1 MSNRIN
7 QSLLDS
13 MQNLLVLLDKN
24 FLKEL
29 DEWNEKE
36 LFVRIIS
43 LDFAENPRSEIQGY
57 ATGGSINVD
66 GSSAV
71 RRTCNLNIV
80 TSDTRINQTDWALES
95 KFKLEIGLRNF
106 INPDYPDIIW
116 FPQGVYILTSFSSSI
131 NSQGFTISLQ
141 GKDKMCLLDG
151 SVGGNLFATHD
162 FGKLELR
169 HDDGSVEFE
178 HILIYDIIR
187 NAIHEYALEPYEN
200 IIINDLEDCSVELLN
215 YMAKN
220 KKMIV
225 YESRLT
231 AAKDGYYTGNIAF
244 EGSQIYNAFYKQQ
257 HAEDDPDMEQQ
268 LDLLPGYED
277 LEIGKYS
284 YRLVKEVVYG
294 DTVGYRLTDLTYA
307 GDLILNAGST
317 ITQMLDALVNMLGEF
332 EYYYDLN
339 GRFIFQRKKI
349 YYNVSWTNAVTHEKE
364 TYYDSV
370 ENGSENAYSFVKGI
384 LIESYNNKPELNNIK
399 NDYTIWGQRVSGN
412 DNYPI
417 HIRCA
422 IDDKPLYYK
431 PIANGNEDTW
441 GVRYEDIYNNNGE
454 EVVINKVCDWR
465 ELIYQM
471 AVDYQQSDSNI
482 LRLNKEISST
492 HLPSKEDKNYTR
504 ELEKLNKKKQELQQW
519 ENTWNTNYVAYYTD
533 LLGFWR
539 LLYDPDKQEWNNTDG
554 WNPDYIYITEDEK
567 TKIRKINIKNHEGLI
582 FWFDFIDDAYLEKY
596 KPSNIGRRTKVIND
610 NDVKGIFFEE
620 TPNLLFI
627 KENELDQAS
636 QTLSYIR
643 LNLTESMTNY
653 FRISTQGKSAKE
665 VLDNLLY
672 QHTYYCESITL
683 NCIPIYYL
691 QPNTRIE
698 VYDEDSG
705 INGEYIIKSY
715 NIQLN
720 HNGSMSITATKAEEL
735 IL

>member
-1 MSNRIN
+1 MSNKIS

-36 LFVRIIS
+36 LFIRIIS

-57 ATGGSINVD
+57 TTGGSINVD

-71 RRTCNLNIV
+71 RRTCNLTMV

-106 INPDYPDIIW
+106 INPEYPDIIW
-116 FPQGVYILTSFSSSI
+116 FPQGIYILTSFSSSV
-131 NSQGFTISLQ
+131 NAQGFTISLQ

-162 FGKLELR
+162 FGKLEIK
-169 HDDGSVEFE
+169 HDDGSIEFE
-178 HILIYDIIR
+178 PILIYDIIR

-220 KKMIV
+220 KQMIV
-225 YESRLT
+225 YETREVD
-231 AAKDGYYTGNIAF
+231 AKDGYYIGNIAF
-244 EGSQIYNAFYKQQ
+244 EGSSIYNKIFEGYCVEKGLNIEPKDY
-257 HAEDDPDMEQQ
+257 HTIDIV
-268 LDLLPGYED
+268 PGFSIQYQTKEKKYEV
-277 LEIGKYS
+277 K
-284 YRLVKEVVYG
+284 LVKQVNYG

-317 ITQMLDALVNMLGEF
+317 ITQLLDTIVNMLGEF
-332 EYYYDLN
+332 EYFYDLD

-349 YYNVSWTNAVTHEKE
+349 YYNISWTNAVTHEKE

-384 LIESYNNKPELNNIK
+384 LIESYNNKPDLNNIK
-399 NDYTIWGQRVSGN
+399 NDYTIWGQKTTGN
-412 DNYPI
+412 ENYPI

-431 PIANGNEDTW
+431 PLINGYGQTW
-441 GVRYEDIYNNNGE
+441 GTSNE
-454 EVVINKVCDWR
+454 EIVDESGNAIIIDKICDWR

-471 AVDYQQSDSNI
+471 AIDYKQSDSKI
-482 LRLNKEISST
+482 LALNKEIALFNVNET
-492 HLPSKEDKNYTR
+492 NEA
-504 ELEKLNKKKQELQQW
+504 ELQQKKEELQKW
-519 ENTWNTNYVAYYTD
+519 EATWNTNYVAYYTD

-539 LLYDPDKQEWNNTDG
+539 LLYDPDNQDWNESKH
-554 WNPDYIYITEDEK
+554 WNPEYVEFIIDKETQQEQLHL
-567 TKIRKINIKNHEGLI
+567 KNHEGII

-610 NDVKGIFFEE
+610 NEVKGIFFEE

-627 KENELDQAS
+627 KENELNQAS
-636 QTLSYIR
+636 QTLSYVR
-643 LNLTESMTNY
+643 LNLTDSMTNY

-683 NCIPIYYL
+683 NCVPIYYL

-698 VYDEDSG
+698 VYDEDSS

-720 HNGSMSITATKAEEL
+720 HNGSMSITATRAEEL